1 MPIGARLKGNEVIEE
16 MLSVALL
23 WLKPV
28 YLVVISVE
36 GVGVREWGGWITE
49 QPNSTLSGAATF

>member
-36 GVGVREWGGWITE
+36 GVGVREWGG
-49 QPNSTLSGAATF
+49 G